1 MDEKIKYGVTGY
13 LWAAAYDA
21 SIEDALPRIKRNGFN
36 GIEIPLFR
44 AAGFPAARIQRAL
57 EAQELDCNVGTVLVD
72 GLSLISEDSALRK
85 KTVEHLKQLIVIA
98 GDLNA
103 RIMAGPIY
111 SPVGFLTGRRRTQ
124 DQWKW
129 AVEGYRS
136 LADTLAA
143 SRVTLAIEPLN
154 RFETFFL
161 NTAADAVRLASEV
174 NHPNVGIL
182 FDTFH
187 ANIEEKDVAEA
198 FSTVGP
204 YLKYVH
210 TSENDRGIPG
220 SGHVDWLSVFSAL
233 SDMNYGGWLTIEGFG
248 FALGDLSAAA
258 SIWRDIEKDP
268 ESIAFH
274 GIRFLKE
281 MTAAQTAP
289 AGTQRPFA

>member
-13 LWAAAYDA
+13 LWSAAYDN
-21 SIEDALPRIKRNGFN
+21 SIEEALPRLKQNGFD

-44 AAGFPAARIQRAL
+44 GAGFPAARIQKAA
-57 EAQELDCNVGTVLVD
+57 EAQELKCNVGTVLVD
-72 GLSLISEDSALRK
+72 GLSLITEDSGLRR

-103 RIMAGPIY
+103 RIMAGPVY
-111 SPVGFLTGRRRTQ
+111 SPVGFLTGRRRTE

-129 AVEGYRS
+129 AVESYCS

-143 SRVTLAIEPLN
+143 NRVTLAIEPLN

-161 NTAADAVRLASEV
+161 NTAADAARLASEV

-198 FSTVGP
+198 FSTVGAH
-204 YLKYVH
+204 LKYVH

-220 SGHVDWLSVFSAL
+220 SGHVDWLSVFTRL
-233 SDMNYGGWLTIEGFG
+233 RDLNYSGWLTIEGFG

-258 SIWRDIEKDP
+258 SIWRDIETNP
-268 ESIAFH
+268 ESIAFD

-281 MTAAQTAP
+281 MTATWAEP
-289 AGTQRPFA
+289 VGTQRPFA